1 MSLYKGIPWVA
12 LVLAVPALVGA
23 QVTVTD
29 QESEARV
36 SGRPRATITLDG
48 SRRTEGGTSVT
59 PEFHTVGRGDTL
71 WDISGY
77 YLGTPWRWPGVW
89 SLNPQITN
97 PHWIFPGDQ
106 VRLLR
111 QGTVAAQGPTQPV
124 AIRQQGN
131 RLVRPSP
138 RYPRGTIFLREE
150 AWASPEAVESS
161 GTIVG
166 SPDDQ
171 MLLSEGDQI
180 YIEFHRRAPNVGE
193 TYTIYSEAQA
203 TRGSDRNAGRVVRV
217 LGSAV
222 VDAWDPQRHLGT
234 ARITESIDTIERGE
248 RVAIVQRQ
256 FQPVPPTPND
266 RDLVGHIVATPIPR
280 AIVGRDF
287 VVIIDRGEQDGVQL
301 GNRLFLTQRDD
312 PWLHSVEGQARLVR
326 RTELDRDGDGEVDY
340 PPGAD
345 RMTRENLP
353 VEVIGE
359 MIVVALH
366 PRTAVCLMTLSQREV
381 EVGQSVVMRRGN

>member
-1 MSLYKGIPWVA
+1 MSLYRGIPWVA
-12 LVLAVPALVGA
+12 LVLAAPALAGA
-23 QVTVTD
+23 QVTVSD

-36 SGRPRATITLDG
+36 GSRPRATITLDG
-48 SRRTEGGTSVT
+48 NRRTEGSSAVT
-59 PEFHTVGRGDTL
+59 PEFHTVNRGDTL

-77 YLGTPWRWPGVW
+77 YHGTPWRWPGVW

-111 QGTVAAQGPTQPV
+111 HGTVAAQGPGRP
-124 AIRQQGN
+124 ASIRAAGN
-131 RLVRPSP
+131 RLVRPAP

-161 GTIVG
+161 GTIIG

-180 YIEFHRRAPNVGE
+180 YVEFDRRAPNVGE
-193 TYTIYSEAQA
+193 TYTIYTQGQA
-203 TRGSDRNAGRVVRV
+203 TQGSDRNAGRVVRV

-287 VVIIDRGEQDGVQL
+287 VVIVDRGEQDGVQL
-301 GNRLFLTQRDD
+301 GNRFFLTQRDD
-312 PWLHSVEGQARLVR
+312 PWIRSVEGQARLVR
-326 RTELDRDGDGEVDY
+326 RAELDRDGDGEVDY
-340 PPGAD
+340 PPGVE
-345 RMTRENLP
+345 RLSRENLP

-366 PRTAVCLMTLSQREV
+366 PRTSVCLMTLAQREV
-381 EVGQSVVMRRGN
+381 EVGQAVVMRRGY